1 MDPDLKIEMPISKD
15 TTAKVIEPAL
25 VPLAQA
31 IGGIIHWVFQIPI
44 KYGVV
49 NTIRLEAFKNEA
61 QLYLNDVPPD
71 HRTSDN
77 LGMTL
82 KVFEDSRYQL
92 NEEILITFF
101 AKLIAG
107 TVDDRRNVKAVYSSI
122 IADMSAD
129 DANLLQYF
137 SEKKQLFENQIS
149 HSNPAFNDESYRYYS
164 DLNYFKINDNY
175 NVGQYREPE
184 KFVDA
189 LSDNIAQDF
198 LEESVL
204 FLESKGLIFK
214 DESQY
219 SHVLIPVIEN
229 QMLKSN
235 PWLMNLEERYSTFK
249 YNRLT
254 KQTTIVYSLTTL
266 GQSLADLVC
275 S

>member
-149 HSNPAFNDESYRYYS
+149 HSNPAFNDDSYRYYS

-184 KFVDA
+184 KFVDS

-198 LEESVL
+198 VEESVL

-219 SHVLIPVIEN
+219 SHVLIPVIED

>member
-184 KFVDA
+184 KFVDS

-198 LEESVL
+198 VEESVL

-219 SHVLIPVIEN
+219 SHVLIPVIED